1 MLGIRV
7 VTWQSTFWKDGEA
20 VRLLK
25 KKAQHCCAL
34 GSMDES

>member
-7 VTWQSTFWKDGEA
+7 VTWQSTSWKDGEA
-20 VRLLK
+20 VRLL
-25 KKAQHCCAL
+25 KAQHCCAL